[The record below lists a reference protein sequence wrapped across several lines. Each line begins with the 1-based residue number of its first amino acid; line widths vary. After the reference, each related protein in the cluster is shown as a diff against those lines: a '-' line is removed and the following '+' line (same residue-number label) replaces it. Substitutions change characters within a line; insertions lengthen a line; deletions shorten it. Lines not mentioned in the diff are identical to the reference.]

1 MHYLFCYDAPIA
13 GTEASILRWPRTVF
27 SWPETLPNFRD
38 GDSVESP
45 TQPTIEIDSYRLNK
59 RIQDISEIGSTL
71 NGGSNRQALTDDDA
85 KARELFINWC
95 ESSACTVRVDAM
107 GNIFARRGGSNPEAD
122 PVLIGSHL
130 DTQPTGGR
138 FDGVYGVLAGLEV
151 IETLNDSQVQTEA
164 PIEVVVWTNEEGCR
178 FDTPSMGSSVWAGV
192 MPQTEAYVQQDVEG
206 HSVMSELAR
215 IGYLGETPA
224 QPFPFRAAFEL
235 HIEQGP
241 LLEQQDTLIGIV
253 VGTQHMSRH
262 RLTIFGQEAHAGTT
276 PMSMRRDPVRALSS
290 MLPKFYS
297 VADGHGPH
305 SRITFG
311 QISCLPGAVNTV
323 PGKVEVRID
332 LRDPRPDIHDSMA
345 DDLRRI
351 VESCCS
357 ETGLEFAFDK
367 YWEKPG
373 VDFDKS
379 CIQSVKNA
387 ATHCGYTSMEIISG
401 ALHDACN
408 LSLHGPTSMIFIPC
422 KDGLSHNER
431 EYAHPNH
438 IAAGGNVLLHAVLKH
453 AL

>member
-1 MHYLFCYDAPIA
+1 MV
-13 GTEASILRWPRTVF
+13 S
-27 SWPETLPNFRD
+27 TLKTR
-38 GDSVESP
+38 
-45 TQPTIEIDSYRLNK
+45 IEIDSCRLNK
-59 RIQDISEIGSTL
+59 RIQEISEIGATL
-71 NGGSNRQALTDDDA
+71 NGGSNRQALTDEDA
-85 KARELFINWC
+85 EGRRLFIDWC
-95 ESSACTVRVDAM
+95 ESAACRVRIDSV
-107 GNIFARRGGSNPEAD
+107 GNIFARRQGSNLDAD

-151 IETLNDSQVQTEA
+151 IETLNDFQVLTEA

-192 MPQTEAYVQQDVEG
+192 LPQTEAYAQLDVEG
-206 HSVMSELAR
+206 HSVLSELAR

-241 LLEQQDTLIGIV
+241 LLEQQDALIGIV

-262 RLTIFGQEAHAGTT
+262 RLIIFGQEAHAGTT
-276 PMSMRRDPVRALSS
+276 PMSMRRDPVRALSA
-290 MLPKFYS
+290 MLPKLYS
-297 VADGHGPH
+297 VADGHDPH

-311 QISCLPGAVNTV
+311 QINCLPGAVNTV

-332 LRDPRPDIHDSMA
+332 LRDPRPDIHDIMA
-345 DDLRRI
+345 NDLYEI

-357 ETGLEFAFDK
+357 EFGLEFAFEK

-373 VDFDKS
+373 VDFNAG
-379 CIQSVKNA
+379 CIKTVTNA
-387 ATHCGYTSMEIISG
+387 ATSCGYTSMKIISG

-422 KDGLSHNER
+422 KDGLSHNES
-431 EYAHPNH
+431 EYAHPDH